1 MSRVHADPASP
12 PRVSFEFFPPKTPQ
26 MKTNL
31 WHSVQRL
38 EPLEPSF
45 VSVTYGAG
53 GSTRERTHDTVK
65 RIVRETSLDV
75 AGHLT
80 CVAASR
86 EEVNAVARDYW
97 DVGVRHIVALRGDP
111 PAGAGNPY
119 EPHPEGY
126 ATSTDLVAG
135 LKQCAPFEVSVGCY
149 PEVHPEATSAQV
161 DLDVLKRK
169 VDAGA
174 DRAITQFFFD
184 PEIFLR
190 FLDKVRAAGITIPV
204 VPGVMPIANF
214 RNIQKFAAKI
224 GTHIPKRLTQVFEG
238 LDDDPATQPL
248 VAASCAAELCLDLR
262 EQGVDDFHFYTLNR
276 PELTA
281 ATCRILGIKAAGAGI
296 KAVGAS
302 IQAAGPGVKPADDAS
317 VPTQARES

>member
-1 MSRVHADPASP
+1 MSRVHADTASP

-38 EPLEPSF
+38 EPLGPSF

-86 EEVNAVARDYW
+86 EEVNAVAQDYW

-111 PAGAGNPY
+111 PAGAGNTY

-126 ATSTDLVAG
+126 ATSADLVAG
-135 LKQCAPFEVSVGCY
+135 IKQCAAFEVSVGCY
-149 PEVHPEATSAQV
+149 PEVHPEATSPQV

-190 FLDKVRAAGITIPV
+190 FLDRVRAAGITIPV

-214 RNIQKFAAKI
+214 KNIQKFAAKV

-238 LDDDPATQPL
+238 LDDEPTTQPL

-281 ATCRILGIKAAGAGI
+281 ATCRILGIKAAA
-296 KAVGAS
+296 AS
-302 IQAAGPGVKPADDAS
+302 IKAAGPGVKAAGPEVKPAADGS
-317 VPTQARES
+317 VPTQAQES